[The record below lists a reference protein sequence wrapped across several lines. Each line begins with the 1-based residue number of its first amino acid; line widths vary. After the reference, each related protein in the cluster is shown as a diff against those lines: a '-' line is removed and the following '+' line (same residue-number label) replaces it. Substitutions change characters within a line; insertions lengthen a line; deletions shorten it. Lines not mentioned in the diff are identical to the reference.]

1 MSSRFRLA
9 VALAAFAAPPATPS
23 VGHAQAPAWVA
34 AVDAALSHSGAL
46 QPGGVYKYGL
56 PRSDLHVN
64 IGDVQLKPALALG
77 SWVAFLP
84 VGDGRTM
91 AMGDLVLTEDEIG
104 PVMRSLREGH
114 IDVTAVHNHL
124 RHESPHVMY
133 MHFMGMGDPQTIAR
147 TLRGAL
153 ALSATPLTAAPAA
166 AAAAPSTPLAFELD
180 TSSIAK
186 TLGHAGK
193 VNGGVYQIAIA
204 RREVVRLE
212 GQLIPPSMGVAT
224 AINIQPAGGG
234 RAVATGDFVLLGT
247 EVKPVIAALEAG
259 AIEVTALHSHMI
271 GESPRLF
278 FMHFWANGDA
288 GTIARALRSA
298 IDLTNSQ

>member
-9 VALAAFAAPPATPS
+9 LALAALAAPLVTPS
-23 VGHAQAPAWVA
+23 VGHAQAPSWASATDATLGRAGA
-34 AVDAALSHSGAL
+34 A
-46 QPGGVYKYGL
+46 QPDGVYKYGL
-56 PRSDLHVN
+56 PRSDLQVSV
-64 IGDVQLKPALALG
+64 GDVQLKPALALG
-77 SWVAFLP
+77 SWVAFLT

-91 AMGDLVLTEDEIG
+91 AMGDLVLTEDEIS
-104 PVMRSLREGH
+104 PVMRALREGH

-133 MHFMGMGDPQTIAR
+133 MHFMGMGDPQMIAR

-153 ALSATPLTAAPAA
+153 ALSATPLTAAPT
-166 AAAAPSTPLAFELD
+166 AAAAPGTPTPFELD
-180 TSSIAK
+180 TSSITR

-204 RREVVRLE
+204 RGEVVRLE
-212 GQLIPPSMGVAT
+212 GQVIPPSMGVAT
-224 AINIQPAGGG
+224 AINIQPTGGG
-234 RAVATGDFVLLGT
+234 RALATGDFVLLGA

-271 GESPRLF
+271 GETPRLV

-288 GTIARALRSA
+288 GAIARTLRSA
-298 IDLTNSQ
+298 IDLTNSR